1 MQAVAELQVAQ
12 FVIALEHAAYSSRD
26 TVNCELREAEI
37 QIEIFAE
44 IEIRIQAIA
53 KSPTSTPK
61 NCQEVNI
68 NNTLMAQTHR
78 MGPGP
83 GPGQGTGS
91 AQ

>member
-37 QIEIFAE
+37 EIEIEIFAT

-53 KSPTSTPK
+53 KSPASTPK
-61 NCQEVNI
+61 D
-68 NNTLMAQTHR
+68 AR
-78 MGPGP
+78 M
-83 GPGQGTGS
+83 
-91 AQ
+91 